1 MSDQHVL
8 RRRVGVTDAVFI
20 ILGNIIGIGIFL
32 MPAVV
37 AQGAGDPYLFLV
49 LWLVGAL
56 IALAGG
62 LSSAELGIMMPR
74 AGGDYVF
81 LRETYGLPWGFL
93 YGYLSLTITY
103 TGSIAAMAVGVAQYQ
118 GSTIAKWL
126 GCGHASGADL
136 ASGQTCLQN
145 SLISFDIPEIGA
157 GTWLHFS
164 GMTYSFDNVHIV
176 AIVIV
181 LFLTYL
187 NHIGITR
194 SLLLQKAVTIAP
206 VVFLAVAGIAIII
219 DGLFID
225 ESVWQTF
232 SANLSGEY
240 TIVGD
245 AAKRISEAPLIA
257 QIGMAMIPVFFTY
270 TGWNVTLYLAEDIK
284 DPERVIPRSMLYG
297 IGLVAGVYMLFCMV
311 LLATIPFGDIVAG
324 TGDLSARALSVVF
337 GDLAGTF
344 MTFVVAFLVLGTLNT
359 TVLSGSR
366 VYLAMAR
373 DGIFFRRARELHP
386 RYETPTWSLWLQCLG
401 ACLLILIFLDFG
413 TIVDLTTIM
422 MMFLSIMTIS
432 SVFILRRRHRKN
444 PATAA
449 RHEGGRVR
457 ALGYPYLPAFYVTSV
472 VLILAVNIYFD
483 AGSRLEA
490 LLGIVV
496 ALIGFGMY
504 YLWRSVFA
512 SPGNGPTNGDQDAR
526 PVEYETMMEDEA
538 GERQDERAS

>member
-37 AQGAGDPYLFLV
+37 AQGAGDPYLFLG

-118 GSTIAKWL
+118 GSTIANWL
-126 GCGHASGADL
+126 GCGHAMDAAGK
-136 ASGQTCLQN
+136 TCLQN
-145 SLISFDIPEIGA
+145 SLLSFDVPEIGA

-164 GMTYSFDNVHIV
+164 GMTYSFEVMHVV
-176 AIVIV
+176 AIGIV
-181 LFLTYL
+181 LLLTYL

-206 VVFLAVAGIAIII
+206 VIFLFLAGVAIII

-225 ESVWQTF
+225 ESVWKTF
-232 SANLSGEY
+232 SANLGGEY
-240 TIVGD
+240 SIPAD
-245 AAKRISEAPLIA
+245 IAQRIAEKPMIA

-284 DPERVIPRSMLYG
+284 NPEKVIPKSMLIG
-297 IGLVAGVYMLFCMV
+297 IGFVGVVYMLFCMV
-311 LLATIPFGDIVAG
+311 LLATIPFGEIVAG
-324 TGDLSARALSVVF
+324 EGDLASRALSVVF
-337 GDLAGTF
+337 GGLAGTI
-344 MTFVVAFLVLGTLNT
+344 MTFVIAFLVLGTLNT

-432 SVFILRRRHRKN
+432 SVFILRRRHRRDPVAVAKQ
-444 PATAA
+444 
-449 RHEGGRVR
+449 EGGRVR
-457 ALGYPYLPAFYVTSV
+457 ALGYPYLPAFYVASV
-472 VLILAVNIYFD
+472 VLILVVNIFFD
-483 AGSRLEA
+483 SGARLEA
-490 LLGIVV
+490 LLGVVV
-496 ALIGFGMY
+496 ALIGFAMY

-512 SPGNGPTNGDQDAR
+512 SNGGAPGNGNGSDDAR
-526 PVEYETMMEDEA
+526 PVEYETMMEEDS
-538 GERQDERAS
+538 RDRH